1 MLAQK
6 SQLGNAEL
14 LWNLERQIVQRTLGR
29 VRDLHVETQDD
40 RVIVRG
46 FTPSYF
52 MKQLAIQ
59 AALEVLDREQRPR
72 ELDMQLDVLPRNP

>member
-6 SQLGNAEL
+6 KQLANAEL

-29 VRDLHVETQDD
+29 VRDLHVETQDN
-40 RVIVRG
+40 RVVVRG

-52 MKQLAIQ
+52 VKQLAIQ
-59 AALEVLDREQRPR
+59 ASLEVLDLEHTPR
-72 ELDMQLDVLPRNP
+72 ELDIQLDVLTRD

>member
-6 SQLGNAEL
+6 NQLANAEL

-29 VRDLHVETQDD
+29 VRDLQLETKDN
-40 RVIVRG
+40 RVVVRG

-59 AALEVLDREQRPR
+59 AALEVLDLEQTPR
-72 ELDMQLDVLPRNP
+72 ELDIQLDVMPRE

>member
-6 SQLGNAEL
+6 KQLANAEL

-29 VRDLHVETQDD
+29 VRDLHVETQDN
-40 RVIVRG
+40 RVVVRG

-52 MKQLAIQ
+52 VKQLAIQ
-59 AALEVLDREQRPR
+59 ASLEVLDLETGAPAAPGQPS
-72 ELDMQLDVLPRNP
+72 